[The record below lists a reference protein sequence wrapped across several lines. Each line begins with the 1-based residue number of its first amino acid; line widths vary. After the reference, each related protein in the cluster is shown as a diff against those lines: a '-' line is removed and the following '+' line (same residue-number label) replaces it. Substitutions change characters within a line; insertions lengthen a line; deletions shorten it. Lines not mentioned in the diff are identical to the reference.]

1 MNIRFG
7 KPNFIEK
14 HTFIFLITTI
24 LILGMSYTPAWA
36 VSINSPV
43 GLTPYKGQKIIR
55 TQVKYK
61 RVSDDPTSLDRDTWV
76 LSIPTTFVYGF
87 TEKFAGIATI
97 PYIYKKQRTNSGS
110 DRITRKTSGLGDITL
125 LGKYRIYTKD
135 SPGATSRLS
144 LLGGLEL
151 PTGRSGDSDS
161 VGKLSRTFQT
171 GSGSWDPI
179 LGAAF
184 SNQTLDDEWDYNLT
198 YQFNTEAHNFEFGDV
213 LKYTVAYQKRLL
225 PWELPDEGVY
235 TQLNAVLELNGEWK
249 QRNRDT
255 SGSVNA
261 SGGNT
266 IYLSPGLQIASKHF
280 VAETSVQLPVF
291 QDLNGTQVET
301 DYVIVTSL
309 RVTF

>member
-1 MNIRFG
+1 MKTQKFSLLIAL
-7 KPNFIEK
+7 
-14 HTFIFLITTI
+14 IFCIA
-24 LILGMSYTPAWA
+24 STPSWA

-43 GLTPYKGQKIIR
+43 GLTPAKGQKIIR
-55 TQVKYK
+55 TLVKYK
-61 RVSDDPTSLDRDTWV
+61 RVSDDPTSSDRDTWT
-76 LSIPTTFVYGF
+76 LSVPTTFVYGF

-97 PYIYKKQRTNSGS
+97 PYIYRKQRTNSGS
-110 DRITRKTSGLGDITL
+110 DRITRKTSGLGDITF

-161 VGKLSRTFQT
+161 VGKLLRTFQT

-179 LGAAF
+179 LGASF
-184 SNQTLDDEWDYNLT
+184 SNQTLNYEWDYNLT
-198 YQFNTEAHNFEFGDV
+198 YQFNTEAHNFEFGDI
-213 LKYTVAYQKRLL
+213 LKYTIAYQKRLL
-225 PWELPDEGVY
+225 PRELPDEGLY
-235 TQLNAVLELNGEWK
+235 TQFNAVLELNGEWK
-249 QRNRDT
+249 QRNRNE
-255 SGSVNA
+255 SGSVDA
-261 SGGNT
+261 SGGNI
-266 IYLSPGLQIASKHF
+266 IYLSPGLQVASKRF

-301 DYVIVTSL
+301 DYVIIASL

>member
-1 MNIRFG
+1 M
-7 KPNFIEK
+7 KTHKFIPL
-14 HTFIFLITTI
+14 FALFLCVT
-24 LILGMSYTPAWA
+24 STPSWA

-43 GLTPYKGQKIIR
+43 GLTPAKDQKIIR

-61 RVSDDPTSLDRDTWV
+61 RVSDDPTSLDRDTWT

-87 TEKFAGIATI
+87 TEKFAGIVTI
-97 PYIYKKQRTNSGS
+97 PYIYRRQRTNSGS

-161 VGKLSRTFQT
+161 VGKLVRTFQT

-179 LGAAF
+179 LGASF
-184 SNQTLDDEWDYNLT
+184 SNQTLNYEWDYNLT
-198 YQFNTEAHNFEFGDV
+198 YQFNTEAHNFEFGDI
-213 LKYTVAYQKRLL
+213 LKYTIAYQKRIL
-225 PWELPDEGVY
+225 PWELPDEGLY
-235 TQLNAVLELNGEWK
+235 TQFNAVLELNGEWK
-249 QRNRDT
+249 QKNRNE
-255 SGSVNA
+255 SGSVDA

-266 IYLSPGLQIASKHF
+266 IYLSPGLQVASKRF

-301 DYVIVTSL
+301 DYVMIASL

>member
-1 MNIRFG
+1 MKTQKFSL
-7 KPNFIEK
+7 
-14 HTFIFLITTI
+14 LIA
-24 LILGMSYTPAWA
+24 LILCIPSTPSWA

-43 GLTPYKGQKIIR
+43 GLTPAKDQKIIR

-61 RVSDDPTSLDRDTWV
+61 RVSDDPTSLDRDTWTLAV
-76 LSIPTTFVYGF
+76 PITFVYGF

-97 PYIYKKQRTNSGS
+97 PYIYRKQRTNSGS

-161 VGKLSRTFQT
+161 VGKLARTFQT

-184 SNQTLDDEWDYNLT
+184 SNQSLDDEWDYNLT

-213 LKYTVAYQKRLL
+213 LKYTIAYQKRLL
-225 PWELPDEGVY
+225 PWELPDEGLY
-235 TQLNAVLELNGEWK
+235 TQFNAVLELNGEWK
-249 QRNRDT
+249 QKNRDE
-255 SGSVNA
+255 SGSVDA

-266 IYLSPGLQIASKHF
+266 IYLSPGLQIASKYF

-301 DYVIVTSL
+301 DYVIITSL

>member
-1 MNIRFG
+1 MKIQKFSLL
-7 KPNFIEK
+7 
-14 HTFIFLITTI
+14 FIFILCIT
-24 LILGMSYTPAWA
+24 STPSWA

-43 GLTPYKGQKIIR
+43 GLTPAKDQIIIR

-61 RVSDDPTSLDRDTWV
+61 HVSDDPTSFDRDTWT
-76 LSIPTTFVYGF
+76 LSVPTTFVYGF
-87 TEKFAGIATI
+87 TEKFSGIATI
-97 PYIYKKQRTNSGS
+97 PYIRRKQRTNSGTE
-110 DRITRKTSGLGDITL
+110 RITRKTSGLGDITL
-125 LGKYRIYTKD
+125 LSKYRIYTKD
-135 SPGATSRLS
+135 LPGATSRLS

-213 LKYTVAYQKRLL
+213 LKYAIAYQKRLL
-225 PWELPDEGVY
+225 PWELPDEGIY
-235 TQLNAVLELNGEWK
+235 TQFNAVLEINGEWK
-249 QRNRDT
+249 QKNRDM
-255 SGSVNA
+255 SGSVA
-261 SGGNT
+261 DSGGNT
-266 IYLSPGLQIASKHF
+266 IYVSPGIQIASKRF
-280 VAETSVQLPVF
+280 VAETSFQIPVF
-291 QDLNGTQVET
+291 QDLNGSQVET
-301 DYVIVTSL
+301 DYIAVTSL

>member
-1 MNIRFG
+1 M
-7 KPNFIEK
+7 KTK
-14 HTFIFLITTI
+14 KLSLLIA
-24 LILGMSYTPAWA
+24 LILWFASTPSWA

-43 GLTPYKGQKIIR
+43 GLTPAKGQKIIR

-61 RVSDDPTSLDRDTWV
+61 RVSDDPTSSDRDTWT

-87 TEKFAGIATI
+87 TEKFSGIATI
-97 PYIYKKQRTNSGS
+97 TYIYRKQRTNSGS
-110 DRITRKTSGLGDITL
+110 DRITRKTSGLGDITF

-135 SPGATSRLS
+135 FPGATSRLS

-179 LGAAF
+179 IGATY
-184 SNQTLDDEWDYNLT
+184 SNQTLDNEWDYNLT

-213 LKYTVAYQKRLL
+213 LKYTIAYQKRLL
-225 PWELPDEGVY
+225 PWELPDEGLY
-235 TQLNAVLELNGEWK
+235 TQFNAVLELNGEWK
-249 QRNRDT
+249 QRNRNE
-255 SGSVNA
+255 SGSVDA
-261 SGGNT
+261 SGGNI
-266 IYLSPGLQIASKHF
+266 IYLSPGLQVASKRF

-301 DYVIVTSL
+301 DYVIITSL

>member
-1 MNIRFG
+1 M
-7 KPNFIEK
+7 KTK
-14 HTFIFLITTI
+14 KLSLLIA
-24 LILGMSYTPAWA
+24 LILWFASTPSWA

-43 GLTPYKGQKIIR
+43 GLTPAKGQKIIR

-61 RVSDDPTSLDRDTWV
+61 RVSDDPTSSDRDTWT

-87 TEKFAGIATI
+87 TEKFSGIATI
-97 PYIYKKQRTNSGS
+97 PYIYRKQRTNSGS
-110 DRITRKTSGLGDITL
+110 DRITRKTSGLGDITF

-135 SPGATSRLS
+135 FPGATSRLS

-179 LGAAF
+179 IGATY
-184 SNQTLDDEWDYNLT
+184 SNQTLDNEWDYNLT

-213 LKYTVAYQKRLL
+213 LKYTIAYQKRLL
-225 PWELPDEGVY
+225 PWELPDEGLY
-235 TQLNAVLELNGEWK
+235 TQFNAVLELNGEWK
-249 QRNRDT
+249 QRNRNE
-255 SGSVNA
+255 SGSVDA
-261 SGGNT
+261 SGGNI
-266 IYLSPGLQIASKHF
+266 IYLSPGLQVASKRF

-301 DYVIVTSL
+301 DYVIITSL

>member
-1 MNIRFG
+1 MKTQKFSL
-7 KPNFIEK
+7 
-14 HTFIFLITTI
+14 LIAPI
-24 LILGMSYTPAWA
+24 LCITSTYSWA

-43 GLTPYKGQKIIR
+43 GLTPAKDQKIIR

-61 RVSDDPTSLDRDTWV
+61 RVSDDPTSLNRDTWT
-76 LSIPTTFVYGF
+76 LSVPITFVYGF

-97 PYIYKKQRTNSGS
+97 PYIYRKQRTNSGS
-110 DRITRKTSGLGDITL
+110 ERITRKTSGLGDITL
-125 LGKYRIYTKD
+125 LSKYRIYTKD

-179 LGAAF
+179 LGASF
-184 SNQTLDDEWDYNLT
+184 SNQTLNYEWDYNLT

-213 LKYTVAYQKRLL
+213 LKYTVAYQKRIL
-225 PWELPDEGVY
+225 PWELPEEGLY
-235 TQLNAVLELNGEWK
+235 TQFNAVLELNGEWK
-249 QRNRDT
+249 QRNRNE
-255 SGSVNA
+255 SGSVDA

-266 IYLSPGLQIASKHF
+266 IYLSPGLQIASKRF
-280 VAETSVQLPVF
+280 VAETSFQIPVV

-301 DYVIVTSL
+301 DHVIVTSI
-309 RVTF
+309 RFTF